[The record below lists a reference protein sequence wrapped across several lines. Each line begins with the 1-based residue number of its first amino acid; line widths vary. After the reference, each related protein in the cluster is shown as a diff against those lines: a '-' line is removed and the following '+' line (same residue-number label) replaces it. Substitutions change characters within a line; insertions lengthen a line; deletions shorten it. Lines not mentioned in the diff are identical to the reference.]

1 MSKSKK
7 NKAVALKYNIEE
19 DTSPV
24 VIASGYGTVAEK
36 IIDIAEKKG
45 IPVFKD
51 DSAASLLCMLE
62 VGSNIPVDLYEVV
75 AAIYCKLLETSA
87 KIKNEEAISQNGK
100 DPAKSRLRGLARGQN
115 RDPESGEERGR
126 TLLKSRSLGRKEK
139 NGGSGNAGETGKA
152 GENGRGGKAGEAGL
166 EKRSDR
172 RGGTAER

>member
-7 NKAVALKYNIEE
+7 NKAVALKYNVDE

-87 KIKNEEAISQNGK
+87 KIKSEEALTLAGK
-100 DPAKSRLRGLARGQN
+100 KEDQRKNLLRSRRTLRTGETATAARTG
-115 RDPESGEERGR
+115 RGEEH
-126 TLLKSRSLGRKEK
+126 
-139 NGGSGNAGETGKA
+139 
-152 GENGRGGKAGEAGL
+152 
-166 EKRSDR
+166 
-172 RGGTAER
+172 AER

>member
-7 NKAVALKYNIEE
+7 NKAVALKYNVEE

-87 KIKNEEAISQNGK
+87 KIKSEEAFSRSERAR
-100 DPAKSRLRGLARGQN
+100 AKGQTRGQ
-115 RDPESGEERGR
+115 EQGR
-126 TLLKSRSLGRKEK
+126 TLLRSRNRGRGEEQGAAGESGRAGEEQTAGRKE
-139 NGGSGNAGETGKA
+139 AA
-152 GENGRGGKAGEAGL
+152 GENGAAGRTRAGE
-166 EKRSDR
+166 EH
-172 RGGTAER
+172 ERQSVKEGK

>member
-1 MSKSKK
+1 MSKSRK
-7 NKAVALKYNIEE
+7 NKAVALKYNVEE

-75 AAIYCKLLETSA
+75 AAIYCRLLEASA
-87 KIKNEEAISQNGK
+87 RLKDEEAL
-100 DPAKSRLRGLARGQN
+100 SRADKR
-115 RDPESGEERGR
+115 EEKGR
-126 TLLKSRSLGRKEK
+126 TLLRSRSAVRSFADKRGSA
-139 NGGSGNAGETGKA
+139 NGDGANP
-152 GENGRGGKAGEAGL
+152 
-166 EKRSDR
+166 
-172 RGGTAER
+172 